1 MKTLTLLILLST
13 TALADEKLSRRHFA
27 PFEDVISRLH
37 QDVEEQSEFIYLV
50 NTGTKNCGGLVPAQ
64 HMMLLKR
71 NSLAPILERGTS
83 GAFEKIHPQT
93 FSASLPVLGG
103 VIQHGKPQWV
113 RLQDQTSSLRFIPIS
128 SGIPRGN
135 MILTYSGIFRINE
148 RRTNDMRR
156 STNTDQDPMQ
166 FSVYINGEYDEG
178 REARLALHGTATR
191 FWPLLGKQRASS
203 GCIRLH
209 SDFSRWNQ
217 ELLFKKTAAGE
228 LQPRDE
234 WSGVV
239 QNWSRRL
246 HYPPFEGEFSTL
258 PQARKVKAL
267 VVFFDGYR
275 QCPN

>member
-1 MKTLTLLILLST
+1 
-13 TALADEKLSRRHFA
+13 
-27 PFEDVISRLH
+27 
-37 QDVEEQSEFIYLV
+37 
-50 NTGTKNCGGLVPAQ
+50 
-64 HMMLLKR
+64 
-71 NSLAPILERGTS
+71 
-83 GAFEKIHPQT
+83 
-93 FSASLPVLGG
+93 
-103 VIQHGKPQWV
+103 
-113 RLQDQTSSLRFIPIS
+113 
-128 SGIPRGN
+128 
-135 MILTYSGIFRINE
+135 
-148 RRTNDMRR
+148 
-156 STNTDQDPMQ
+156 MQ

-217 ELLFKKTAAGE
+217 ELLFKKTSAGE

-239 QNWSRRL
+239 QNWNRRL

>member
-1 MKTLTLLILLST
+1 MKTLTLLLLLSS
-13 TALADEKLSRRHFA
+13 TAFAEEKLSRRHFA

-37 QDVEEQSEFIYLV
+37 QDVEEQTDLIYLV
-50 NTGTKNCGGLVPAQ
+50 NTGTKNCEGEIPAQ

-71 NSLAPILERGTS
+71 NGDHPLLQRESS
-83 GAFEKIHPQT
+83 GEFNKINAQT
-93 FSASLPVLGG
+93 FSASLPVSNG
-103 VIQHGKPQWV
+103 VIEHGKPQWV
-113 RLQDQTSSLRFIPIS
+113 RLQDQTSAQRFIPIS

-156 STNTDQDPMQ
+156 STNTEQDPMQ
-166 FSVYINGEYDEG
+166 YSVYINGEYDEG

-209 SDFSRWNQ
+209 SDFSKWNQ
-217 ELLFKKTAAGE
+217 ELLFKKTPTGE
-228 LQPRDE
+228 LQPREE
-234 WSGVV
+234 WAGVI
-239 QNWSRRL
+239 QNWNRRL
-246 HYPPFEGEFSTL
+246 HYPPVEGAFSTL
-258 PQARKVKAL
+258 PQAKKIKAL

-275 QCPN
+275 MCPH